1 VSALVEGGLPP
12 DLWVLT
18 IMESGMNTHARS
30 HANAVGPWQFMSR
43 TGRHYGLIISSD
55 RDQRRD
61 WTTSTRA
68 AARYLAELQATFG
81 DGLLALAAFNCGP
94 SCVRR
99 AIGESESDRFWD
111 LNLPRE
117 TREYVPKALAL
128 IDLVGA
134 GDRLPFRVDPEEAM
148 QYEEAAIDYPV
159 LIQDLARV
167 CRLNSKQLK
176 RLNPAW
182 LRQVTPM
189 DGHPVR
195 ARVPLGTQE
204 RVQAALA
211 SRDLAEAT
219 DPRVHRVESGESF
232 WVISRQYDVPLDE
245 LLEANAMTGR
255 ETLHPGDLIRLPGR
269 VHLVTSG
276 DTLWGISRQYRVS
289 LDELLELNG
298 MTGKETLRPGRLL
311 RVPG

>member
-1 VSALVEGGLPP
+1 
-12 DLWVLT
+12 
-18 IMESGMNTHARS
+18 M
-30 HANAVGPWQFMSR
+30 Q
-43 TGRHYGLIISSD
+43 YG
-55 RDQRRD
+55 
-61 WTTSTRA
+61 RA
-68 AARYLAELQATFG
+68 A
-81 DGLLALAAFNCGP
+81 
-94 SCVRR
+94 
-99 AIGESESDRFWD
+99 IG
-111 LNLPRE
+111 
-117 TREYVPKALAL
+117 
-128 IDLVGA
+128 
-134 GDRLPFRVDPEEAM
+134 
-148 QYEEAAIDYPV
+148 YPV
-159 LIQDLARV
+159 VIQDLSRV
-167 CRLNSKQLK
+167 CRLNTKQLN

-189 DGHPVR
+189 DGHPVL
-195 ARVPLGTQE
+195 ARVPLGTQD

-232 WVISRQYDVPLDE
+232 WVISRQYDVSLDE